1 MKEYKMNIINK
12 MLATVIAIT
21 FVSTSSFAGSFGVG
35 VAGHMVG
42 ISADGTETPGGTETG
57 TENSVRSAT
66 AGNTVG
72 FGSLFAEYNF
82 GDDERFTLG
91 VDYIPGTASV
101 NSKSLTR
108 TDGASGDSNDT
119 AGTKTANAELSSHY
133 TYYGEF
139 VVTNGLFIK
148 AGFSQVDVKTQDTT
162 TSAGTDGAYGD
173 KTLDAWT
180 YGIGQK
186 GTFGERG
193 FYKVEGYITDYDSFT
208 ATQTGASTTGTS
220 ANSTVSANLDVV
232 GAALRIGMKF

>member
-1 MKEYKMNIINK
+1 MNTINK
-12 MLATVIAIT
+12 MLAAVIAIT
-21 FVSTSSFAGSFGVG
+21 FVTTNSFAGSFGVG

-108 TDGASGDSNDT
+108 TDGASGDSNNT
-119 AGTKTANAELSSHY
+119 AGTKTANAELSDHY

-139 VVTNGLFIK
+139 VVTNGLYIK
-148 AGFSQVDVKTQDTT
+148 AGFSQVEVTTQDTT
-162 TSAGTDGAYGD
+162 TSSGTDGAYGD

-180 YGIGQK
+180 YGIGHK
-186 GTFGERG
+186 GNFGERG
-193 FYKVEGYITDYDSFT
+193 FYKLEGYMTDYDSFN
-208 ATQTGASTTGTS
+208 ATQTGASTTGAST
-220 ANSTVSANLDVV
+220 NSTVTANLDVV
-232 GAALRIGMKF
+232 GAALRVGMKF

>member
-1 MKEYKMNIINK
+1 MNTITK
-12 MLATVIAIT
+12 MLAAVITVT
-21 FVSTSSFAGSFGVG
+21 FVSTNAFAGSFGVG
-35 VAGHMVG
+35 FGGHMVG
-42 ISADGTETPGGTETG
+42 ISADGTETPGGTNTG
-57 TENSVRSAT
+57 TENSVTSAT

-72 FGSLFAEYNF
+72 FGSVFAEYNF
-82 GDDERFTLG
+82 GDSERFTLG

-193 FYKVEGYITDYDSFT
+193 FYKVEGCITDYDNFN
-208 ATQTGASTTGTS
+208 ATEVGASTNGTS
-220 ANSTVSANLDVV
+220 PASKVSANLDVV
-232 GAALRIGMKF
+232 GAALRLGMKF

>member
-1 MKEYKMNIINK
+1 MKETIMNTINK
-12 MLATVIAIT
+12 MLVAVIAIT

-57 TENSVRSAT
+57 TENSVRTAT

-72 FGSLFAEYNF
+72 FGSVFAEYNF

-91 VDYIPGTASV
+91 VDYIPGSADV
-101 NSKSLTR
+101 NSKNLSR
-108 TDGASGDSNDT
+108 VDGASGDSNDT
-119 AGTKTANAELSSHY
+119 AGTKTANAELSDHI

-139 VVTNGLFIK
+139 VITNGLFVK
-148 AGFSQVDVKTQDTT
+148 AGFSQVDVKTNDTT
-162 TSAGTDGAYGD
+162 TSSGTDGAYGD

-193 FYKVEGYITDYDSFT
+193 FYKVEGYITDYDNFN
-208 ATQTGASTTGTS
+208 ATQTGASLDDTS
-220 ANSTVSANLDVV
+220 TNSTVSANLDVV
-232 GAALRIGMKF
+232 GAALRLGYKF